1 MQNSYVLGE
10 DAEPPSTDAR
20 SSDSKGY
27 RSSNNPNVHES
38 LHGRNLFSQTNP
50 FKKSRI
56 VRNYSL
62 PSCFLPTVLISAE
75 LNGRF
80 AERSGML
87 DEDDEYPPSV
97 SYKIESRSPGYLKY
111 FWITN
116 RDRLYRFSR
125 MKRIHSICGIRRN
138 LLPVNEPKNI
148 RALSLRAEL
157 SPCAS
162 FLRSVSYVSW
172 FRSVPTCRL
181 APPGRNLC

>member
-10 DAEPPSTDAR
+10 DAEPPSTNSR

-38 LHGRNLFSQTNP
+38 LHGRNPFFQTNP

-62 PSCFLPTVLISAE
+62 PSCFLPTVFISAE

-97 SYKIESRSPGYLKY
+97 SHKIESRSRGHLEY
-111 FWITN
+111 FRITN
-116 RDRLYRFSR
+116 RGRFYCFSPIKR
-125 MKRIHSICGIRRN
+125 MHSICGIGRD
-138 LLPVNEPKNI
+138 LLPVNEPRNV
-148 RALSLRAEL
+148 RALSPRAEL
-157 SPCAS
+157 LPGAS
-162 FLRSVSYVSW
+162 FLRSVSHVSW
-172 FRSVPTCRL
+172 FRSVPTGRL